1 MDNLCHTLVG
11 LALAQAGLKRKTPL
25 ATATL
30 VVGANLPDVDVLAYA
45 WGPVTALGFR
55 RGLTH
60 GVLALAVWPFVLV
73 GVMLAWDRFVRRRG
87 DGGLLPAARG
97 PLLVVSAIA
106 LLTHPFLD
114 WLNVY
119 GMRWLMPFSGWWS
132 YGDTLFIVE
141 PAIWIVLG
149 AGIALSM
156 RARPHRRTAA
166 PEGASPRAGRPARM
180 ALALVAAYIVVMAG
194 VSLSVRS
201 AVMREVRGRGL
212 EPGRVMVSPVP
223 LSPLVREVVYTL
235 PGVYQSGVTRLFG
248 RAEWDP
254 DAVSVLTDLP
264 ASHAAAATATGRT
277 YLSWARFPVF
287 TPGPYDGCPA
297 GHVCL
302 RDMRFWR
309 LPWAE
314 VAIPVGAPVS
324 LAPSTP
330 NRERP

>member
-25 ATATL
+25 ATAAL

-45 WGPVTALGFR
+45 WSPVTALGFR
-55 RGLTH
+55 RGWTH
-60 GVLALAVWPFVLV
+60 GVLALAVWPFVLA
-73 GVMLAWDRFVRRRG
+73 GLLLAWDRWVRRRG
-87 DGGLLPAARG
+87 RSGLRPAAGG
-97 PLLVVSAIA
+97 PLLLVSAIG
-106 LLTHPFLD
+106 LLTHPLLD

-119 GMRWLMPFSGWWS
+119 GMRWLMPFSGRWS

-149 AGIALSM
+149 AGVVA
-156 RARPHRRTAA
+156 ARWMAAGAQAHRRTDAQND
-166 PEGASPRAGRPARM
+166 RPARV
-180 ALALVAAYIVVMAG
+180 ALALVAAYIVVMG
-194 VSLSVRS
+194 GISVTARS
-201 AVMREVRGRGL
+201 AVRRDVRSRGL
-212 EPGRVMVSPVP
+212 EPGRVMVAPVP
-223 LSPLVREVVYTL
+223 LRPLVREVVYAL
-235 PGVYQSGVTRLFG
+235 PRAYQAGVTRLFG

-254 DAVSVLTDLP
+254 DAISTFTDLP
-264 ASHAAAATATGRT
+264 ASHAVAATATART
-277 YLSWARFPVF
+277 YLSWARYPVF
-287 TPGPYDGCPA
+287 APGPYDGCPA

-302 RDMRFWR
+302 RDVRFWR

-330 NRERP
+330 NREQP